1 MKMKTRKQ
9 IVEQTR
15 NEVVKQYTAKLQI
28 LMEKINKLTKDYDIE
43 KQKRI
48 EYQERIDELQEKIN
62 QYEDWI
68 QRLQEFMGIPE
79 NKREEYIVHMKEQE
93 NANKIMSHLYTIMLK
108 NAEIFNLY
116 NFMK

>member
-1 MKMKTRKQ
+1 MMKTRKQ

-28 LMEKINKLTKDYDIE
+28 LMERINKLTKDYDIE

-48 EYQERIDELQEKIN
+48 ECQERIDELQEKVN

-68 QRLQEFMGIPE
+68 QRLQEFIDIPE
-79 NKREEYIVHMKEQE
+79 SQKEEYIVNMKEQE
-93 NANKIMSHLYTIMLK
+93 DANKIISNMLK

-116 NFMK
+116 NFME

>member
-1 MKMKTRKQ
+1 MIKTRKQ

-15 NEVVKQYTAKLQI
+15 NEVVKQYTANLQI
-28 LMEKINKLTKDYDIE
+28 LIERINKLTKDYDIE

-48 EYQERIDELQEKIN
+48 ECQERIDELQEKVN

-68 QRLQEFMGIPE
+68 QRLQEFMEMPE
-79 NKREEYIVHMKEQE
+79 NQREEYIAHIKEQE
-93 NANKIMSHLYTIMLK
+93 NANKIMLQI
-108 NAEIFNLY
+108 INLY

>member
-1 MKMKTRKQ
+1 MRETRKQ

-15 NEVVKQYTAKLQI
+15 NEVVKQYTANLQI
-28 LMEKINKLTKDYDIE
+28 LMERINKLTKDYDIE

-48 EYQERIDELQEKIN
+48 ECQERIDELQEKVN

-68 QRLQEFMGIPE
+68 QRLQEFME
-79 NKREEYIVHMKEQE
+79 MTESQREEYIVHMKARED
-93 NANKIMSHLYTIMLK
+93 ANKIISNMLK

-116 NFMK
+116 NFME

>member
-1 MKMKTRKQ
+1 MKMIKTRKQ

-28 LMEKINKLTKDYDIE
+28 LMERINKLTKDYDIE

-48 EYQERIDELQEKIN
+48 ECQERIDELQKKVN

-68 QRLQEFMGIPE
+68 QRLQEFMEMPE
-79 NKREEYIVHMKEQE
+79 NQKEEYIVHMKAQE
-93 NANKIMSHLYTIMLK
+93 DANKIMSNMLK

-116 NFMK
+116 NFME

>member
-1 MKMKTRKQ
+1 MIKTRKQ

-15 NEVVKQYTAKLQI
+15 NEVVKQYTANLQI
-28 LMEKINKLTKDYDIE
+28 LMERINKLTKDYDIE

-48 EYQERIDELQEKIN
+48 ECQERIDELQEKVN

-68 QRLQEFMGIPE
+68 QRLQEFMEMPE
-79 NKREEYIVHMKEQE
+79 NQREEYIAHIKEQE
-93 NANKIMSHLYTIMLK
+93 NANKIMLQI
-108 NAEIFNLY
+108 INLY

>member
-1 MKMKTRKQ
+1 MKMIKTRKQ

-28 LMEKINKLTKDYDIE
+28 LMERINKLTKDYDIE

-48 EYQERIDELQEKIN
+48 ECQERIDELQEKVN

-68 QRLQEFMGIPE
+68 QRLQEFMEMPE
-79 NKREEYIVHMKEQE
+79 NQREEYIAHMKEQE
-93 NANKIMSHLYTIMLK
+93 NANKIMPQI
-108 NAEIFNLY
+108 INLY

>member
-1 MKMKTRKQ
+1 MIKTRKQ

-15 NEVVKQYTAKLQI
+15 NEVVKQYTANLQI
-28 LMEKINKLTKDYDIE
+28 LMERINKLTKDYDIE

-48 EYQERIDELQEKIN
+48 ECQERIDELQEKVN

-68 QRLQEFMGIPE
+68 QRLQEFMEMPE
-79 NKREEYIVHMKEQE
+79 NQREEYIAHMKEQE
-93 NANKIMSHLYTIMLK
+93 NANKIMLQI
-108 NAEIFNLY
+108 INLY

>member
-1 MKMKTRKQ
+1 MKETRKQ

-15 NEVVKQYTAKLQI
+15 NEVAKQYTAKLQI
-28 LMEKINKLTKDYDIE
+28 LMERINKLTKDYDIE

-48 EYQERIDELQEKIN
+48 ECQERIDELQEKVN

-79 NKREEYIVHMKEQE
+79 NQKEEYIVHMKEQE
-93 NANKIMSHLYTIMLK
+93 NANKIMPQI
-108 NAEIFNLY
+108 INLY
-116 NFMK
+116 NFME

>member
-1 MKMKTRKQ
+1 MKMMKTRKQ

-28 LMEKINKLTKDYDIE
+28 LMERINKLTKDYDIE

-48 EYQERIDELQEKIN
+48 ECQERIDELQEKVN

-68 QRLQEFMGIPE
+68 QRLQEFIDIPE
-79 NKREEYIVHMKEQE
+79 SQKEEYIAHMKEQE
-93 NANKIMSHLYTIMLK
+93 NANKIMLQI
-108 NAEIFNLY
+108 INLY
-116 NFMK
+116 NFME

>member
-1 MKMKTRKQ
+1 MIKARKQ

-28 LMEKINKLTKDYDIE
+28 LMERINKLTKDYDIE

-48 EYQERIDELQEKIN
+48 EYQKRIDELQEKVN

-68 QRLQEFMGIPE
+68 QRLQDFMDIPE
-79 NKREEYIVHMKEQE
+79 SQREEYIAHMKEQE
-93 NANKIMSHLYTIMLK
+93 NVNKIMRQI
-108 NAEIFNLY
+108 INLY

>member
-1 MKMKTRKQ
+1 MIKTRKQ

-28 LMEKINKLTKDYDIE
+28 LMERINKLTKDYDIE

-48 EYQERIDELQEKIN
+48 ECQERIDELQEKVN

-68 QRLQEFMGIPE
+68 QRLQEFIGIPE
-79 NKREEYIVHMKEQE
+79 NQREEYIVHMKEQE
-93 NANKIMSHLYTIMLK
+93 DANKTISK
-108 NAEIFNLY
+108 IFNY
-116 NFMK
+116 INFNL

>member
-1 MKMKTRKQ
+1 MKMIKTRKQ

-15 NEVVKQYTAKLQI
+15 NEVVKQYTANLQI
-28 LMEKINKLTKDYDIE
+28 LMERINKLTKDYDIE

-48 EYQERIDELQEKIN
+48 ECQERIDELQEKVN

-68 QRLQEFMGIPE
+68 QRLQEFMEMPE
-79 NKREEYIVHMKEQE
+79 NQREEYIAHIKEQE
-93 NANKIMSHLYTIMLK
+93 NANKIMLQI
-108 NAEIFNLY
+108 INLY

>member
-1 MKMKTRKQ
+1 MKTRKQ

-28 LMEKINKLTKDYDIE
+28 LMERINKLTKDYDIE

-48 EYQERIDELQEKIN
+48 ELQEKVN

-68 QRLQEFMGIPE
+68 QRLQEFIGIPE
-79 NKREEYIVHMKEQE
+79 NQREEYIAHMKAQKD
-93 NANKIMSHLYTIMLK
+93 ANKIISK
-108 NAEIFNLY
+108 IFNY
-116 NFMK
+116 INFNL

>member
-1 MKMKTRKQ
+1 MKTRKQ

-15 NEVVKQYTAKLQI
+15 NEVAKQYTAKLQI
-28 LMEKINKLTKDYDIE
+28 LMERINKLTKDYDIE

-48 EYQERIDELQEKIN
+48 ECQERIDELQEKVN

-68 QRLQEFMGIPE
+68 QRLQEFIDIPE
-79 NKREEYIVHMKEQE
+79 NQREEYIAHIKERE
-93 NANKIMSHLYTIMLK
+93 NANKIMSQI
-108 NAEIFNLY
+108 INLY

>member
-1 MKMKTRKQ
+1 MIKTRKQ

-15 NEVVKQYTAKLQI
+15 NEVVKQYTANLQI
-28 LMEKINKLTKDYDIE
+28 LMERINKLTKDYDIE

-48 EYQERIDELQEKIN
+48 ECQERIDELQEKVN

-68 QRLQEFMGIPE
+68 QRLQEFMEMPE
-79 NKREEYIVHMKEQE
+79 NQREEYIAHIKEQE
-93 NANKIMSHLYTIMLK
+93 NANKIMPQI
-108 NAEIFNLY
+108 INLY

>member
-1 MKMKTRKQ
+1 MKTRKQ

-28 LMEKINKLTKDYDIE
+28 LMERINKLTKDYDIE

-48 EYQERIDELQEKIN
+48 ELQEKVN

-79 NKREEYIVHMKEQE
+79 SQREEYILHMKEQE
-93 NANKIMSHLYTIMLK
+93 DANKITSK
-108 NAEIFNLY
+108 IFNY
-116 NFMK
+116 INFNL

>member
-1 MKMKTRKQ
+1 MKMIKTRKQ

-15 NEVVKQYTAKLQI
+15 NEVVKQYTANLQI
-28 LMEKINKLTKDYDIE
+28 LMERINKLAKDYDIE

-48 EYQERIDELQEKIN
+48 ECQERIDELQEKVN

-68 QRLQEFMGIPE
+68 QRLQEFMEMPE
-79 NKREEYIVHMKEQE
+79 NQREEYIAHMKEQE
-93 NANKIMSHLYTIMLK
+93 NANKIMLQI
-108 NAEIFNLY
+108 INLY

>member
-1 MKMKTRKQ
+1 MKMIKTRKQ

-15 NEVVKQYTAKLQI
+15 NEVVKQYTANLQI
-28 LMEKINKLTKDYDIE
+28 LMERINKLTKDYDIE

-48 EYQERIDELQEKIN
+48 ECQERIDELQEKVN

-68 QRLQEFMGIPE
+68 QRLQEFMEMPE
-79 NKREEYIVHMKEQE
+79 NQREEYIAHMKEQE
-93 NANKIMSHLYTIMLK
+93 NANKIMLQI
-108 NAEIFNLY
+108 INLY

>member
-1 MKMKTRKQ
+1 MMKTRKQ

-28 LMEKINKLTKDYDIE
+28 LMERINKLTKDYDIE

-48 EYQERIDELQEKIN
+48 ECQERIDELQEKVN

-68 QRLQEFMGIPE
+68 QRLQEFIDIPE
-79 NKREEYIVHMKEQE
+79 SQKEEYIAHMKEQE
-93 NANKIMSHLYTIMLK
+93 NANKIMLQI
-108 NAEIFNLY
+108 INLY

>member
-1 MKMKTRKQ
+1 MIKTRKQ

-28 LMEKINKLTKDYDIE
+28 LMERINKLTKDYDIE
-43 KQKRI
+43 KQKRL
-48 EYQERIDELQEKIN
+48 ECQERIDELQEKVS

-68 QRLQEFMGIPE
+68 QRLQEFMEMPE
-79 NKREEYIVHMKEQE
+79 SQREEYIAHMKEQE
-93 NANKIMSHLYTIMLK
+93 NANKIMLQI
-108 NAEIFNLY
+108 INLY

>member
-1 MKMKTRKQ
+1 MIKTRKQ

-28 LMEKINKLTKDYDIE
+28 LMERINKLTKDYDIE

-48 EYQERIDELQEKIN
+48 ECQERIDELQEKVN

-68 QRLQEFMGIPE
+68 QRLQEFVGIPE
-79 NKREEYIVHMKEQE
+79 SQKEEYIVHTKAQE
-93 NANKIMSHLYTIMLK
+93 DANKIMPQI
-108 NAEIFNLY
+108 INLY

>member
-1 MKMKTRKQ
+1 MIKTRKQ

-28 LMEKINKLTKDYDIE
+28 LMERINKLTKDYDIE

-48 EYQERIDELQEKIN
+48 ECQEIIDELQEKVN

-68 QRLQEFMGIPE
+68 QRLQEFIGIPE
-79 NKREEYIVHMKEQE
+79 NQREEYIVHMKEQE
-93 NANKIMSHLYTIMLK
+93 NANKTISK
-108 NAEIFNLY
+108 IFNY
-116 NFMK
+116 INFNL